1 MACDHVCRRRNGCGR
16 NFRKSDALIAV
27 IEGIERSLFKMVAP
41 EKELLKGGSFLLTDT
56 QPEQVYS
63 PEDFSEEHRMI
74 AQTTRNTLRRKSFP
88 TAQRIEEKDY
98 ELQRELLRKAGELG
112 LLAASVPETYGG
124 LALDQIS
131 AMLISEHLT
140 GQGSF
145 VTTFGATASIGTL
158 PIVYFGTDEQK
169 KKYLPK
175 LATGEWVGAYCLSES
190 GSGSDALAAK
200 TTARLNAEGTH
211 WVLNGEKMWISN
223 GAFADVYTIFA
234 KVDGEKFSAF
244 IVERNDRGRELGGRR
259 AQDGSAR
266 IVDDSGAARRL
277 QDSEG
282 QAAWRDRQRSRH
294 CLQHSQLWTD
304 QAGRGRIGGS
314 KRLLGLA
321 ARYASERRQFGTTIG
336 SFGAIKYKL
345 AEMLARTYVGESA
358 VYRTAGMIE
367 DREETLDRNN
377 SAEVLSAIE
386 EYAVECS
393 ILKVA
398 GSEILDYC
406 ADEAVQIYGGN
417 GFTSSYPVEAAYRD
431 SRVNRIFEGT
441 NEINRL
447 LIPGMLLKRAMKG
460 QLPLLAAA
468 QKLQDELLAGPAFEE
483 EDDTPLAVERK
494 LVANS
499 KKIALAVLG
508 TAAQKFMTK
517 LDREQMILSWSADII
532 IESFL
537 MDSALGRTLK
547 LIGRDG
553 IEKHQA
559 AVDATRLYIH
569 DAMSRIETAARNAI
583 AATVDGDDL
592 RTLLAALKRFAKFTP
607 INTSAIRTSLADKA
621 LAGAGYVI

>member
-1 MACDHVCRRRNGCGR
+1 MCRRRHGCGR

-27 IEGIERSLFKMVAP
+27 IEEVLKGVCSKWWHLRKSI
-41 EKELLKGGSFLLTDT
+41 LKGGSFLLTDT

-74 AQTTRNTLRRKSFP
+74 AQTTMEYIEKEVIPNS
-88 TAQRIEEKDY
+88 QRIEEKDY

-244 IVERNDRGRELGGRR
+244 IVERNDPGV
-259 AQDGSAR
+259 S
-266 IVDDSGAARRL
+266 SGAEEHKMGQRGSSTTPVLLADCKIPKDRL
-277 QDSEG
+277 LGEIG
-282 QAAWRDRQRSRH
+282 KGHVIAFNI
-294 CLQHSQLWTD
+294 LNF
-304 QAGRGRIGGS
+304 GRIKLGAGCNRRS

-417 GFTSSYPVEAAYRD
+417 GFTSSYPVEAA
-431 SRVNRIFEGT
+431 I
-441 NEINRL
+441 
-447 LIPGMLLKRAMKG
+447 
-460 QLPLLAAA
+460 
-468 QKLQDELLAGPAFEE
+468 
-483 EDDTPLAVERK
+483 
-494 LVANS
+494 
-499 KKIALAVLG
+499 
-508 TAAQKFMTK
+508 
-517 LDREQMILSWSADII
+517 
-532 IESFL
+532 
-537 MDSALGRTLK
+537 
-547 LIGRDG
+547 
-553 IEKHQA
+553 
-559 AVDATRLYIH
+559 
-569 DAMSRIETAARNAI
+569 
-583 AATVDGDDL
+583 
-592 RTLLAALKRFAKFTP
+592 
-607 INTSAIRTSLADKA
+607 AIRASTASLKA
-621 LAGAGYVI
+621 RTRSTGFSYRECCSSVR